1 MAAIDATASLQN
13 LTKISRPRHPGM
25 TGRVGFEQIRLRVYQ
40 PYILWHKARTALPL
54 PDSGRF
60 HLQNADWGVAQS
72 PQVRGVPAP
81 PRACRPNPQD
91 DVGCPYSPLRV
102 SVDGFWYFVP
112 HRLHAQQRTL
122 SGLDLRHLLHSAGG
136 SAGTRLIAR
145 LLRGDTVGQA
155 KIVSELR

>member
-1 MAAIDATASLQN
+1 MA
-13 LTKISRPRHPGM
+13 
-25 TGRVGFEQIRLRVYQ
+25 YQ
-40 PYILWHKARTALPL
+40 PRLEH
-54 PDSGRF
+54 
-60 HLQNADWGVAQS
+60 ADPTLKMTLGV
-72 PQVRGVPAP
+72 
-81 PRACRPNPQD
+81 
-91 DVGCPYSPLRV
+91 YSPLRV

-112 HRLHAQQRTL
+112 HRLHAQQRTP

>member
-1 MAAIDATASLQN
+1 MADATVAAIDATASLQN

-81 PRACRPNPQD
+81 TYPIGRLLFTVR
-91 DVGCPYSPLRV
+91 
-102 SVDGFWYFVP
+102 DG
-112 HRLHAQQRTL
+112 
-122 SGLDLRHLLHSAGG
+122 G
-136 SAGTRLIAR
+136 AR
-145 LLRGDTVGQA
+145 LA
-155 KIVSELR
+155 KPADGSDSAADRRPTSKR